1 MHWSRPRNTVRRS
14 HSLGRLNEHTS
25 HTLSTMDHQDRHV
38 YHSIDARPRSEVT
51 SISISPGRVALATT
65 LGGTRPDPH
74 TSQPR
79 GVAAEVHV
87 MMLTGNQDDP
97 ITIDEPQQTRRLVAD
112 LRVSF
117 FWHDETDIW
126 TSAANPHIGP
136 QSVFAVG
143 MSDKV
148 VLYSNGEGV
157 WNDTLRM
164 RTQSDAFAT
173 EWLSP
178 NLLAIGQRDGIVKLW
193 DTRVGGRAATA
204 LALQHPGPVSHIRAA
219 DAHRIVVHGRWQREG
234 LCMYDM
240 RLPVSPKMTKRK
252 RDAKSVRQQNVSQPL
267 MVYEHEGN
275 LRPVGFDVSTESG
288 LVAAVDAKNRVQ
300 LYALHSG
307 KRVKTLE
314 TESIASRPS
323 TDGLPTRTLQFV
335 TRQDGVEELLGCTAG
350 TMWSARG

>member
-1 MHWSRPRNTVRRS
+1 
-14 HSLGRLNEHTS
+14 
-25 HTLSTMDHQDRHV
+25 MDHLDRHV
-38 YHSIDARPRSEVT
+38 YHPIYAHPRSEVT
-51 SISISPGRVALATT
+51 SISVSPGRVAVATT
-65 LGGTRPDPH
+65 LGGTRPDPYTGH
-74 TSQPR
+74 SR

-87 MMLTGNQDDP
+87 MMLTGNQEDP
-97 ITIDEPQQTRRLVAD
+97 ITIDDPQQIKRLVAD

-126 TSAANPHIGP
+126 TSAANPYLGP

-164 RTQSDAFAT
+164 KTQSDAFAT

-178 NLLAIGQRDGIVKLW
+178 NLLAIGQRDGVVKLW

-204 LALQHPGPVSHIRAA
+204 MALQHPGPVSHVRAA
-219 DAHRIVVHGRWQREG
+219 DPHRIVVHGRCQKEA

-240 RLPVSPKMTKRK
+240 RSPVPLKRVNRK
-252 RDAKSVRQQNVSQPL
+252 RDAKGVRQQNVSQPL

-275 LRPVGFDVSTESG
+275 VRPVGFDFATESG
-288 LVAAVDAKNRVQ
+288 IVAAVDAKNRVQ

-307 KRVKTLE
+307 KRIKTLE
-314 TESIASRPS
+314 SESTSPRASAG
-323 TDGLPTRTLQFV
+323 GLPTRTLQFV
-335 TRQDGVEELLGCTAG
+335 TRHDGVEELLGCTAG
-350 TMWSARG
+350 TMWSASGRQKSTAE